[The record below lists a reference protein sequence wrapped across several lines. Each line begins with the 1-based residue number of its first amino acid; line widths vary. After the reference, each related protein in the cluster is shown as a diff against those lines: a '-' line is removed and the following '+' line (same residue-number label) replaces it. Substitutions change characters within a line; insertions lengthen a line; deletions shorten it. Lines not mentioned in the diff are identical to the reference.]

1 MIKKIIKN
9 RRQIVEGVAMVSA
22 VYVLIVINSVRMTY
36 GKNEAFSR
44 NN

>member
-36 GKNEAFSR
+36 AKNEAFSR